1 MMAASSCPARSA
13 AASTHRPAPLSYLL
27 MIAPAPFQISTYSHF
42 HPFDCSRKQCR
53 KSAKHALHKGEHTE
67 ENRRISKQN
76 PLFLRNPQKKQRFF
90 AVSAKILQ
98 KKWVKYID
106 KPASGPYSIICALQ
120 SAAILTYAS
129 VTCAAAAAPSGGVT
143 NLLRGGALFAGPGA
157 SPGKAAKGDAY
168 GQFYHRCTE
177 KHCCRFR
184 RRAHFNRAFP
194 RHP

>member
-1 MMAASSCPARSA
+1 MTTEITIKNTGVTGTYQELA
-13 AASTHRPAPLSYLL
+13 LSYLIPSGFEIINERL
-27 MIAPAPFQISTYSHF
+27 TGNATMPGAGNTDIRDDRFYVYFSLEQNQAKTFKFRCNAAFRGEYMLPAIN
-42 HPFDCSRKQCR
+42 CS
-53 KSAKHALHKGEHTE
+53 AM
-67 ENRRISKQN
+67 
-76 PLFLRNPQKKQRFF
+76 
-90 AVSAKILQ
+90 
-98 KKWVKYID
+98 Y
-106 KPASGPYSIICALQ
+106 
-120 SAAILTYAS
+120 
-129 VTCAAAAAPSGGVT
+129 AAAAPSGGVT